1 MTLVVEDTSSHRP
14 IETMTLAEL
23 RTRLDEIK
31 RAEASL
37 AAEKIRIVSRMHNMV
52 HDDHPTYVVPES
64 ELISHAGLSGREARA
79 LLARTNAVEVA
90 PVFGHL
96 LAEGL
101 TTAAHLDA
109 LQSGLR
115 AAAQNQAAFL
125 DHLPQLSDA
134 AQSMPAGE
142 FAALVRTTAQSVL
155 TDGGLATLDR
165 QRRSTYLKIWND
177 AEGMV
182 QLRGAFDPES
192 GALLQGAI
200 NRRVEAIFHA
210 GEPVDVMPWV
220 EPNDHR
226 RAHAV
231 VALAAR
237 SHTSSPGSDD
247 LGREARA
254 ELVVHV
260 DLDTLA
266 KGLHEASVRHTE
278 FGASLPVDTIR
289 RLACEADIV
298 PVVLAGPSVPL
309 DVGRS
314 RRLATVHQRRAL
326 EASYRT
332 CAIHECEVPYHHCQ
346 IHHIDYWE
354 SGGST
359 DLGNMVPLC
368 SRHHHAA
375 HEGGW
380 KLSLEPDTRELRV
393 SR

>member
-1 MTLVVEDTSSHRP
+1 
-14 IETMTLAEL
+14 
-23 RTRLDEIK
+23 
-31 RAEASL
+31 
-37 AAEKIRIVSRMHNMV
+37 
-52 HDDHPTYVVPES
+52 
-64 ELISHAGLSGREARA
+64 
-79 LLARTNAVEVA
+79 
-90 PVFGHL
+90 
-96 LAEGL
+96 
-101 TTAAHLDA
+101 

-200 NRRVEAIFHA
+200 NRRVEAMFHA

-237 SHTSSPGSDD
+237 SHTSSPGGDD